1 MTFGVLSAYNY
12 HKITNN
18 LSVCYVVR
26 LSFLSKVTRNFLFF
40 LSQQGEKSCVF
51 AVSFVTLE
59 EGISDFITRFNY
71 LRFYGT
77 WKDFFLEERE
87 YGS

>member
-1 MTFGVLSAYNY
+1 MSSDFPF
-12 HKITNN
+12 
-18 LSVCYVVR
+18 SVR
-26 LSFLSKVTRNFLFF
+26 SQEIFFFF